1 VPRPGPEVDLDILE
15 LPDAQPV
22 PPEIR
27 EQLLEPFIA
36 GASLTLTEL
45 AQVEPAVRSTYR
57 TALPRTLGD
66 ISAVLGLT
74 AEGGELLVLSFP
86 AQTAASLAGRVLA
99 EVTTAPD
106 DELIRDCMG
115 ELANVIAGQA
125 KTLLAET
132 PYQLLLA
139 TPRVLSGPG
148 LEVGSRPGV
157 EGLVVVFGSEAGDF
171 ALQVCL
177 KSRGPDAAAAA
188 QDGELP
194 P

>member
-1 VPRPGPEVDLDILE
+1 VDLEILE
-15 LPDAQPV
+15 LPEAQPV
-22 PPEIR
+22 SPEVR
-27 EQLLEPFIA
+27 EQLVEPFISA
-36 GASLTLTEL
+36 ASMTLAELAQTEL
-45 AQVEPAVRSTYR
+45 AVRSVYR

-86 AQTAASLAGRVLA
+86 AQTAAALAGRVLA
-99 EVTTAPD
+99 EVTQEPD
-106 DELIRDCMG
+106 DDLVRDCMG

-148 LEVGSRPGV
+148 LEVASRPDI
-157 EGLVVVFGSEAGDF
+157 ESLVVVFGSDAGDF
-171 ALQVCL
+171 ALQICL
-177 KSRGPDAAAAA
+177 SRKTP
-188 QDGELP
+188 QTQIE
-194 P
+194 

>member
-1 VPRPGPEVDLDILE
+1 MDIVE
-15 LPDAQPV
+15 FPDAQPV
-22 PPEIR
+22 PPAVR

-36 GASLTLTEL
+36 AVSLTLTEL
-45 AQVEPAVRSTYR
+45 AQVEPVVRSTYR
-57 TALPRTLGD
+57 TAVPRTLGD

-86 AQTAASLAGRVLA
+86 SQTAGAIAARVLA
-99 EVTTAPD
+99 EVNPAPD
-106 DELIRDCMG
+106 DDLVRDCVG

-139 TPRVLSGPG
+139 TPSVLSGPG
-148 LEVGSRPGV
+148 LEVGTRPDIA
-157 EGLVVVFGSEAGDF
+157 GLVVVFGSDAGEF

-177 KSRGPDAAAAA
+177 HWDGPYEASSATD
-188 QDGELP
+188 DRLP
-194 P
+194 Q